1 MHTQILAHS
10 RTQYKILET
19 RTNKHLKEVWDEH
32 VFVFRCVFFPS
43 HPCCIF
49 FPSMI
54 IIVVCSPFERCFI
67 DFIHLFIDSFIHS
80 YVRSVAHSFIHF
92 ILSCFA
98 VIVVTLPMHKSTL
111 WLAHMHLQ
119 HGHTCT
125 LCTMSTNMIVYTWF
139 IYVSLSLSFTRSTFA
154 MCSSVHCASVR

>member
-1 MHTQILAHS
+1 MRWTC
-10 RTQYKILET
+10 
-19 RTNKHLKEVWDEH
+19 
-32 VFVFRCVFFPS
+32 FRFSMCIFPFS
-43 HPCCIF
+43 SVLHF

-54 IIVVCSPFERCFI
+54 IIVICSPFERCFI

-125 LCTMSTNMIVYTWF
+125 LYTMSTNMIVYTWF
-139 IYVSLSLSFTRSTFA
+139 IYVSLSFIHSQHIRNVQQCALCTVLRCDSCCFGK
-154 MCSSVHCASVR
+154 VNKCASF